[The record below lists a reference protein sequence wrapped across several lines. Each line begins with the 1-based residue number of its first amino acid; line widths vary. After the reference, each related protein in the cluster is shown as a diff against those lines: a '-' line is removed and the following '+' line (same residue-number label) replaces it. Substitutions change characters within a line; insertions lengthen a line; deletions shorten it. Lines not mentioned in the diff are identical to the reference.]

1 MCSTPSLA
9 VEPVQNGPVHV
20 VDVLCSWL
28 ITHLFVSFCWC
39 LRRRKQMHWIL
50 ESHTVCSHYFK
61 VRSECPVPG
70 SAVVQVRS
78 FGSWNCVGFICMA
91 AAIRRSNGLL
101 RVVVIFEISGSEPWA
116 SSSTSRRSSSMS
128 FCSDGVGVS
137 VEEVLELGVAGRL
150 LGRLSKSRTW
160 ATAARSPVP
169 PDPTEGSRRNVPH
182 SCSGAGE
189 GVCFPSCSSNRP
201 LICSFFCSLFC

>member
-1 MCSTPSLA
+1 
-9 VEPVQNGPVHV
+9 
-20 VDVLCSWL
+20 
-28 ITHLFVSFCWC
+28 
-39 LRRRKQMHWIL
+39 MHCIL
-50 ESHTVCSHYFK
+50 ESYTVCLHNFT
-61 VRSECPVPG
+61 VRSESPVPG

-78 FGSWNCVGFICMA
+78 FGSLNCVGFLCMA
-91 AAIRRSNGLL
+91 AAIRRSNGRLS
-101 RVVVIFEISGSEPWA
+101 VVVIFESSGSEPWA
-116 SSSTSRRSSSMS
+116 SSSMSRSSSMS

-150 LGRLSKSRTW
+150 LGRPSKSRTW
-160 ATAARSPVP
+160 ATATRSPVL

-189 GVCFPSCSSNRP
+189 GVCCCSNRP